1 MSHTLSRWPAYRR
14 LPDFAPVPTRGRVDG
29 WGALAQGDFIG
40 FLAETGSVTEAARR
54 VGLSKESAYRLR
66 RRAGAEGFALAWEVA
81 VAGGAECDFQPTR
94 KFTLEE
100 LAARA
105 LGRTLQ
111 VVMRRGRYV
120 GTRIKSNDAM
130 LLRHLAQ
137 IDRASRGYGWGALE
151 AGVDA

>member
-1 MSHTLSRWPAYRR
+1 M
-14 LPDFAPVPTRGRVDG
+14 
-29 WGALAQGDFIG
+29 LAQGDFIG

-81 VAGGAECDFQPTR
+81 AAGAAQCDFTPAR
-94 KFTLEE
+94 KFTVEE

-111 VVMRRGRYV
+111 VLMRRGRYV
-120 GTRIKSNDAM
+120 GTRVKSNDVM

-137 IDRASRGYGWGALE
+137 LDRASRGCEW
-151 AGVDA
+151 